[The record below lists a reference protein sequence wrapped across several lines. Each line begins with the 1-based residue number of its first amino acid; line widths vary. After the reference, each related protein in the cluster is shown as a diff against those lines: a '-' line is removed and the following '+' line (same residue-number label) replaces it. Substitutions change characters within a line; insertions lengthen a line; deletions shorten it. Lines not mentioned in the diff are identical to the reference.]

1 MTEKKVIPL
10 KKETKETKEESKSV
24 TVFATGPKPA
34 GGSTL

>member
-10 KKETKETKEESKSV
+10 KKETKEESKSV
-24 TVFATGPKPA
+24 TVFATGPKAA